1 MCLPQAPIGRL
12 NMQAMYLPVPNI
24 YLEKQEFLFPTLN
37 LPLKSLNLFPSRIP
51 ILHVS
56 FGNVL
61 FFFIELQTI
70 KIFSNSQWGWSTPRQ
85 HTPHNNRDSF
95 TDVLVWSPE
104 AGVRFFKYIPWT
116 NCVDL
121 GRPVSW
127 ASVFLKDWGGLR
139 ERTYHKRRECGTGES
154 CLVRKP

>member
-1 MCLPQAPIGRL
+1 
-12 NMQAMYLPVPNI
+12 MQAMYLPVPNI

-70 KIFSNSQWGWSTPRQ
+70 KIFSNSQ
-85 HTPHNNRDSF
+85 
-95 TDVLVWSPE
+95 
-104 AGVRFFKYIPWT
+104 
-116 NCVDL
+116 
-121 GRPVSW
+121 
-127 ASVFLKDWGGLR
+127 
-139 ERTYHKRRECGTGES
+139 
-154 CLVRKP
+154 